1 MDNSVLQYVEGNSV
15 IGEYLKLTEGFD
27 TYSKSDK
34 RSKKSLDNASPSEM
48 HTSPKQTFCES
59 NEDDKEDLEKKCSSL
74 TKKNCKSVDCC
85 ILLNGVKCVT
95 GDMTGPSY
103 ENRHVNKETPGDDYW
118 YYKNKCYGKKCP

>member
-1 MDNSVLQYVEGNSV
+1 MLSLLCIIVILIIMDNSVLQYVEGSSV

-59 NEDDKEDLEKKCSSL
+59 NEDDKEDLEKKCS
-74 TKKNCKSVDCC
+74 